1 MKFTLKTLL
10 RGLLFS
16 LWSLILSAACLFAYQ
31 QVFSPVQQES
41 FDSRLDVLHQ
51 SLALT
56 MNESRDKERQAR
68 IEALGALQFTL
79 DDLTQRLDE
88 QQGEITELMN
98 IQSNQG
104 ARLDELGLDS
114 KKLEVLETKLQRLSR
129 QSTTKRATPVRAKP
143 VVKPTVKTPTITAP
157 FVLFDVQTRGHIQLA
172 IVGKP
177 GASTLAELSALQAG
191 QHYLGWKITA
201 VNDQHIE
208 ALYKGQR
215 TTLTVGE
222 G

>member
-16 LWSLILSAACLFAYQ
+16 LWSLILSAACLFTYQ

-41 FDSRLDVLHQ
+41 FDSRLDALHQ
-51 SLALT
+51 SLVLA

-68 IEALGALQFTL
+68 IEALNSLQFAL
-79 DDLTQRLDE
+79 DGLTQRIDE
-88 QQGEITELMN
+88 QQGEITELIN

-104 ARLDELGLDS
+104 VRLDELGLDS
-114 KKLEVLETKLQRLSR
+114 KKLDALETKIHRLSR
-129 QSTTKRATPVRAKP
+129 QSTTKRAPPVRAKP

-157 FVLFDVQTRGHIQLA
+157 FVLFDVQTRGHTQLA

-208 ALYKGQR
+208 TLYKGQS

>member
-16 LWSLILSAACLFAYQ
+16 LWSLTLSAACVFTYQ

-41 FDSRLDVLHQ
+41 FDSRLDALHQ
-51 SLALT
+51 SLVLAI
-56 MNESRDKERQAR
+56 NESRDKERQAR
-68 IEALGALQFTL
+68 IEALGALQLTL
-79 DDLTQRLDE
+79 DKLTQRIDT

-98 IQSNQG
+98 TQSRQS
-104 ARLDELGLDS
+104 ARLDELSLDS
-114 KKLEVLETKLQRLSR
+114 KKLDVLETKLQRLSR
-129 QSTTKRATPVRAKP
+129 QSTTKRAPPVRAKP

-157 FVLFDVQTRGHIQLA
+157 FVLFDVQTRGRIPLA

>member
-31 QVFSPVQQES
+31 QVFSLVQQES
-41 FDSRLDVLHQ
+41 FDSRLDALHQ
-51 SLALT
+51 SLVLA

-68 IEALGALQFTL
+68 IEALNSLQFTL
-79 DDLTQRLDE
+79 DGLTQRLDE
-88 QQGEITELMN
+88 QQGEITELIN
-98 IQSNQG
+98 TQSNQG

-129 QSTTKRATPVRAKP
+129 QPTAKPAPVRAKP

-157 FVLFDVQTRGHIQLA
+157 FVLFDVQTRGHTQLA

-208 ALYKGQR
+208 TLYKGQS

>member
-41 FDSRLDVLHQ
+41 FDSRLDTLHQ
-51 SLALT
+51 SLVLA

-68 IEALGALQFTL
+68 IEALNSLQFTL
-79 DDLTQRLDE
+79 DGLTQRLDE
-88 QQGEITELMN
+88 QQGEITELIN
-98 IQSNQG
+98 TQSNQG

-129 QSTTKRATPVRAKP
+129 QPTAKPAPVRAKP

-157 FVLFDVQTRGHIQLA
+157 FVLFDVQTRGHTQLA

-208 ALYKGQR
+208 TLYKGQS

>member
-16 LWSLILSAACLFAYQ
+16 LWILILSGACLFAYQ
-31 QVFSPVQQES
+31 QVFSPVHQKS
-41 FDSRLDVLHQ
+41 FDSRWDALHQ
-51 SLALT
+51 SLVLA
-56 MNESRDKERQAR
+56 MNESATKERQSR
-68 IEALGALQFTL
+68 IEAFDALQFTH
-79 DDLTQRLDE
+79 DVLTHRLDA

-98 IQSNQG
+98 TQSHQG
-104 ARLDELGLDS
+104 AHLDELSVDS
-114 KKLEVLETKLQRLSR
+114 QKLEVLETKLQRFSR
-129 QSTTKRATPVRAKP
+129 QSSTKRAPVRTKP
-143 VVKPTVKTPTITAP
+143 ITKPTVKTPTITAP
-157 FVLFDVQTRGHIQLA
+157 FILYDVQTRGHIQLA

-177 GASTLAELSALQAG
+177 SARLLTELSALQAG

-201 VNDQHIE
+201 VKDQQIE
-208 ALYKGQR
+208 TTYKGQR

>member
-41 FDSRLDVLHQ
+41 FDSRLDALHQ
-51 SLALT
+51 SLVLA

-68 IEALGALQFTL
+68 IEALNSLQFTL
-79 DDLTQRLDE
+79 DGLTQRLDE
-88 QQGEITELMN
+88 QQGEITELIN
-98 IQSNQG
+98 TQSNQG

-129 QSTTKRATPVRAKP
+129 QPTAKPAPVRAKP

-157 FVLFDVQTRGHIQLA
+157 FVLFDVQTRGHTQLA

-208 ALYKGQR
+208 TLYKGQR

>member
-41 FDSRLDVLHQ
+41 FDSRLDALHQ
-51 SLALT
+51 SLVLA

-68 IEALGALQFTL
+68 IEALNSLQFTL
-79 DDLTQRLDE
+79 DGLTQRLDE
-88 QQGEITELMN
+88 QQGEITELIN
-98 IQSNQG
+98 TQSNQG

-129 QSTTKRATPVRAKP
+129 QPTAKPAPVRAKP

-157 FVLFDVQTRGHIQLA
+157 FVLFDVQTRGHTQLA

-208 ALYKGQR
+208 TLYKGQS

>member
-41 FDSRLDVLHQ
+41 FDSRLDALHQ
-51 SLALT
+51 SLVLAI
-56 MNESRDKERQAR
+56 NESRDKERQAR
-68 IEALGALQFTL
+68 LEALDALQFTL
-79 DDLTQRLDE
+79 DGLTQRLDA
-88 QQGEITELMN
+88 QQGDITELMN
-98 IQSNQG
+98 TQSNQG

-129 QSTTKRATPVRAKP
+129 QSTTNRAPARVKP

-157 FVLFDVQTRGHIQLA
+157 FVLFDVQTRGHTQLA

-177 GASTLAELSALQAG
+177 GASTLSELSALQAG

-201 VNDQHIE
+201 VNDHHIE
-208 ALYKGQR
+208 TLYKGQR